1 MILITPSDLPRR
13 QNLLSIAE
21 YSVVVFVVVGSGDGG
36 GDVVV
41 CAIFVDVSYVS
52 AVVDVTPCLF
62 VSIVIVDSK
71 EEQFIQIFQNM

>member
-21 YSVVVFVVVGSGDGG
+21 YSVVVFVVVGSGGGG